1 MHSNYNLFMK
11 GKILSLA
18 TIISICNFNASA
30 KAHDIKDVINTL
42 ENAGCYQADVKY
54 QVLMSLQNDVDYA
67 IHLESTVA
75 PEDTILPASFLIDWS
90 MPLPDGEA
98 TGFSAY
104 FNGNV
109 YLFRGDRLLEYHYP
123 EDKKAFYPSGSA
135 AGILQGVHRTMQF
148 ASLLP
153 SFIGEELSSIIQNPE
168 YKYKFTPDSVVSGE
182 HCSVFNAQWIAHDE
196 VLKEIEYRFD
206 PETHLPIYSE
216 FENNPGALAEQTIVA
231 NYSYPLP
238 ATGECIDLSEEML
251 IGKYPEVFEKFR
263 ESNYAIENIPGQR
276 LPSFALATT
285 TGERYTYKAGDGF
298 RCPTVIVLIDPRA
311 TFAQQ
316 TIEAVRAGLDQIPYT
331 IETIWAFT
339 GNNHDEIDELMPQ
352 CLPGEQALISAKSLA
367 RDTGASALPV
377 ILFTLPSGIVEDVT
391 IGYNNNL
398 TSDVIQKASILAN
411 Q

>member
-18 TIISICNFNASA
+18 TVISICYFTSSASVS
-30 KAHDIKDVINTL
+30 DIKDVINTL
-42 ENAGCYQADVKY
+42 ENARCYNAEVKY
-54 QVLMSLQNDVDYA
+54 QVLMSLQNDVDYT
-67 IHLESTVA
+67 IRLESTVA
-75 PEDTILPASFLIDWS
+75 PDDTILPASFLIDWT
-90 MPLPDGEA
+90 MPTPGGA
-98 TGFSAY
+98 STGFSAY

-123 EDKKAFYPSGSA
+123 EDKNAFYPSGSA

-153 SFIGEELSSIIQNPE
+153 QFIGEELNSIIQNKE
-168 YKYKFTPDSVVSGE
+168 YTYKFTPDSVVSGK
-182 HCSVFNAQWIAHDE
+182 HYSVFNAQWIAHDE
-196 VLKEIEYRFD
+196 VLKEIEYRFN
-206 PETHLPIYSE
+206 PQTGLPMYSE

-231 NYSYPLP
+231 SYEYPLP
-238 ATGECIDLSEEML
+238 GNSGCIELSEEML

-263 ESNYAIENIPGQR
+263 ESSYAIENLPGQK

-285 TGERYTYKAGDGF
+285 TGERYTYRSGDGF
-298 RCPTVIVLIDPRA
+298 RCPTVIALVDPRS
-311 TFAQQ
+311 TFARE
-316 TIEAVRAGLDQIPYT
+316 TIEAVRAGLDQVPYT
-331 IETIWAFT
+331 IEIIWAFT

-367 RDTGASALPV
+367 RDTGASMFPV
-377 ILFTLPSGIVEDVT
+377 LIFTKPSGIVEDVT

-411 Q
+411 